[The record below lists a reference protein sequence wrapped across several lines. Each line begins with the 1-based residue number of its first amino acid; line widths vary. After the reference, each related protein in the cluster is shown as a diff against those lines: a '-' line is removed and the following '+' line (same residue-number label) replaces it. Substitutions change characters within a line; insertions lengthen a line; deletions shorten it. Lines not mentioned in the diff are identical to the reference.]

1 MMKKLSA
8 ALVVLCLSTPAFA
21 ADLAN
26 GEKINRSCALCHGA
40 YGQGAPGKLSPRIAG
55 MPKYYLEKAIR
66 DYRDGNRSYPLM
78 NKTSGLDQMT
88 DADIEDIAAYLSA
101 LDLSSD
107 ARFNIGPPDVGSLDA
122 GAEVYA

>member
-88 DADIEDIAAYLSA
+88 GTRASACTRSIRLRPPRGTTTSRNRDIDDSI
-101 LDLSSD
+101 
-107 ARFNIGPPDVGSLDA
+107 
-122 GAEVYA
+122 